1 LTQHNKQRNK
11 EKKKEKN
18 REPKLYSQ
26 LPFQYPHQKSF
37 YIHLSSAVHAI
48 MCTTSHF

>member
-11 EKKKEKN
+11 ETKKKN

-48 MCTTSHF
+48 MCTTSQS